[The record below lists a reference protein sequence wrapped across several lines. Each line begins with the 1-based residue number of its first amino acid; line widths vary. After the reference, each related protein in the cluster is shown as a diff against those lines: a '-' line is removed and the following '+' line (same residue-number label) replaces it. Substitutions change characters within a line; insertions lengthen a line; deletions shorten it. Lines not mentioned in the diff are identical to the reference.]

1 MLIIKKVRLSL
12 QQSIA
17 LGFFL
22 IILLGAVLLML
33 PLSNRSGQA
42 LGFSEAL
49 FTATS
54 ATCVTGLVIFDTF
67 TQFTRFGQLVILAL
81 IQIGGL
87 GFMSVSIFFLIIMG
101 KKIGIKERSL
111 LMESISTPQI
121 GGAVRLVKRVL
132 LITVL
137 FELLGAFLLSLRFI
151 PLMGTAKGVYFGI
164 FHAISAFCNA
174 GFDLMGSL
182 EPYVSLMPFAKDAVV
197 SLTVLGLIVVGG
209 IGFIVWDDLIRH
221 GLRVSHYKLHSKV
234 VLSVTLAL
242 IVLSTALFFFL
253 EKDHAFADMPAGE
266 RLLAALFQAVTPRTA
281 GFSTV
286 DTTSLSEVGIVMT
299 MVLMFIGASPGSTGG
314 GVKTSTFLVIL
325 LSVVSYARSRNDLNV
340 YGRRLEDSLIRRAFS
355 SVTVY
360 LMLVVSGVMLILLSQ
375 NLPFE
380 KVLFEV
386 FSAIGTVGL
395 SLGVTRELN
404 SYSRYII
411 IFLMYIGRVG
421 SLSLAMALAERKH
434 QNVLRNIP
442 EKISIG

>member
-33 PLSNRSGQA
+33 PLSNRSGEA
-42 LGFSEAL
+42 LRFADAL

-54 ATCVTGLVIFDTF
+54 ATCVTGLVIFDTY
-67 TQFTRFGQLVILAL
+67 TQFTQFGQLVILTL

-101 KKIGIKERSL
+101 RKINIMERRL

-132 LITVL
+132 FITIAC
-137 FELLGAFLLSLRFI
+137 ELLGAILLSLRFI
-151 PLMGTAKGVYFGI
+151 PRMGLTRGVYFGV
-164 FHAISAFCNA
+164 FHAVSAFCNA
-174 GFDLMGSL
+174 GFDLMGFLKPYGSL
-182 EPYVSLMPFAKDAVV
+182 ASFRGDFTVNLVV
-197 SLTVLGLIVVGG
+197 MLLIISGG
-209 IGFIVWDDLIRH
+209 IGFIVWDDVINN
-221 GLRVSHYKLHSKV
+221 GLRFRRYKLHTKI
-234 VLSVTLAL
+234 VLSVTL
-242 IVLSTALFFFL
+242 VLLLLSAALFYFL
-253 EKDHAFADMPAGE
+253 EKDHAFAEMPPGE
-266 RLLAALFQAVTPRTA
+266 RILAALFQAVTPRTA

-286 DTTSLSEVGIVMT
+286 STASLSEVGIVST
-299 MVLMFIGASPGSTGG
+299 MLLMFIGASPGSTGG

-325 LSVVSYARSRNDLNV
+325 LSVISYVRNRNDLNI
-340 YGRRLEDSLIRRAFS
+340 YGRRLEESLVRRAFS
-355 SVTVY
+355 SITMY
-360 LMLVVSGVMLILLSQ
+360 LMLVVSGVIFILLSQ

-380 KVLFEV
+380 KVLFEA

-395 SLGVTRELN
+395 SLGVTQELN
-404 SYSRYII
+404 TSSRFVMIL
-411 IFLMYIGRVG
+411 LMFIGRIG

-434 QNVLRNIP
+434 QNVLRSIP